1 MSAPPILRS
10 SYCGGWTFSGA
21 TAWQDARRGKCVP
34 PAGRGRGRR
43 SAAFPACKTAL
54 PRFETRLWIIRNFFI
69 TALAASTENRYPRGM
84 DSREALVALNMI
96 EHVGPVRV
104 RQLLEHF
111 ADAPAILQASKQ
123 HLLHVR
129 GIGEETAE
137 AISSWEKSID
147 LAGELKRIA
156 EFGCHVLTQADADY
170 PESLR
175 EIYDPPIVLYV
186 KGKLTAKD
194 KNSVAMVGS
203 RMTTHYGIEVARKLA
218 YQLAYVGVTVVSG
231 GARGID
237 TAAHQGALSAKGRTV
252 AVLGTGINLIFPPE
266 NAELF
271 ERIAAGGAVV
281 TQFPFNRQADK
292 QTFPIRNR
300 IVAGMTLGTV
310 VVEAN
315 LSSGALITANF
326 ATDYGR
332 QVFAVPG
339 RIDSPR
345 SKGCHELIK
354 KGAKLCEGA
363 EDVLSEF
370 EYLFP
375 ATNRPPAP
383 NETGALPALE
393 LSDHEQKVYSV
404 LSREES
410 SIDEVIQR
418 STLPSSA
425 VSVALLSLEM
435 KRAVKQLP
443 GKLFV
448 RNH

>member
-1 MSAPPILRS
+1 
-10 SYCGGWTFSGA
+10 
-21 TAWQDARRGKCVP
+21 
-34 PAGRGRGRR
+34 
-43 SAAFPACKTAL
+43 
-54 PRFETRLWIIRNFFI
+54 
-69 TALAASTENRYPRGM
+69 M

-96 EHVGPVRV
+96 EHVGPVRM

-111 ADAPAILQASKQ
+111 GEAPAILSASKSQ
-123 HLLHVR
+123 LLHVR

-137 AISSWEKSID
+137 SISNWEKSVD

-156 EFGCHVLTQADADY
+156 DFGCHVLTQADENY
-170 PESLR
+170 PPSLR
-175 EIYDPPIVLYV
+175 EIYDPPIVLYI
-186 KGKLTAKD
+186 KGTLTAKD
-194 KNSVAMVGS
+194 KNGVAMVGS

-237 TAAHQGALSAKGRTV
+237 TAAHQGAMSAKGRTI
-252 AVLGTGINLIFPPE
+252 AVLGTGINIIFPPE

-271 ERIAAGGAVV
+271 ERIAANGAVV
-281 TQFPFNRQADK
+281 TQFPFNRKADK
-292 QTFPIRNR
+292 QSFPIRNR

-315 LSSGALITANF
+315 LTSGALITANF
-326 ATDYGR
+326 ATEYGR

-363 EDVLSEF
+363 EDILSEF

-375 ATNRPPAP
+375 ASNRP
-383 NETGALPALE
+383 TGASESGVLPALE
-393 LSDHEQKVYSV
+393 LSENEQKIYDT
-404 LSREES
+404 LSNEES
-410 SIDEVIQR
+410 SIDEVIRHSGLQS
-418 STLPSSA
+418 ST
-425 VSVALLSLEM
+425 VSVGLLGLEM
-435 KRAVKQLP
+435 KRLVKQLP
-443 GKLFV
+443 GKMFV
-448 RNH
+448 RNQ